1 MQYFLTQVRQIL
13 GFHKPRN
20 DYAALEEGMTIE
32 LRTSLS
38 SPSYFCSDF
47 EEN

>member
-1 MQYFLTQVRQIL
+1 MQYLSTQVRQNL

-20 DYAALEEGMTIE
+20 DYAALEEGMTIKFS
-32 LRTSLS
+32 TSLS
-38 SPSYFCSDF
+38 SPCDFYPDF